1 MHALGRESTGY
12 RKGTK
17 RMASPPHNQLARR
30 ERQIMEIV
38 YRLGQVTAA
47 GVLAELPDPPSY
59 SAVRAHLRILEDK
72 GHLRHDQEGTRYV
85 FRPTVARDR
94 ARRSAL
100 RQVVRTFFDGSAEQA
115 VAAVLDMSHTE
126 LSEVD
131 LDRLSGLIERARKEG
146 R

>member
-1 MHALGRESTGY
+1 MPRPA
-12 RKGTK
+12 
-17 RMASPPHNQLARR
+17 PDQLARR

-38 YRLGQVTAA
+38 YRLGQATAA
-47 GVLAELPDPPSY
+47 DVLAELPDPPSY

-72 GHLRHDQEGTRYV
+72 GHLRHDQEGARYV

-100 RQVVRTFFDGSAEQA
+100 KQLVRTFFDGSAEQA
-115 VAAVLDMSHTE
+115 VTALLDMSHSK
-126 LSEVD
+126 LSDDD
-131 LDRLSGLIERARKEG
+131 LDRLSGLIHKARKEG